1 MDISINPRAITVSS
15 VLQHIRKGH
24 VLSVHTIEDGEAEI
38 IEAEVLETSAF
49 VGQKLRQLNLPDTMR
64 IGAIYRNG
72 EVMMP
77 RGNFEFKVGDRIVL
91 FVLTDAVND
100 AENFFSVGLEYF

>member
-1 MDISINPRAITVSS
+1 M
-15 VLQHIRKGH
+15 Q
-24 VLSVHTIEDGEAEI
+24 
-38 IEAEVLETSAF
+38 F
-49 VGQKLRQLNLPDTMR
+49 
-64 IGAIYRNG
+64 RNG